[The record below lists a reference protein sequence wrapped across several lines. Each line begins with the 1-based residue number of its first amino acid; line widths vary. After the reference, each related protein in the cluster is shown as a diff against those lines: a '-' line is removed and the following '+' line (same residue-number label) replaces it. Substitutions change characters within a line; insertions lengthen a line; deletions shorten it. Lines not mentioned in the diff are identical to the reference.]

1 MELKCFYLLSLAA
14 SWQVFKVYPAWI
26 SGELEVQQFVISQ
39 KSYSKYFVREIL
51 GTALLFATVWQVV
64 SFPDLQM
71 QTQRS
76 GQSLNGWQ
84 ESTNFRSFQM
94 ETNSELGHFHFRF
107 LKTMWNS
114 TKRAIIC
121 NNLTSFKSKLSNL
134 HIFQKTNEIISIN
147 YLIRLLT

>member
-1 MELKCFYLLSLAA
+1 MAINSWIQTYQILTNDDEVCIPSLSSILLA
-14 SWQVFKVYPAWI
+14 V
-26 SGELEVQQFVISQ
+26 
-39 KSYSKYFVREIL
+39 
-51 GTALLFATVWQVV
+51 LFATFWQVV

-71 QTQRS
+71 QRS

-121 NNLTSFKSKLSNL
+121 NNLKSFKSKLSNL
-134 HIFQKTNEIISIN
+134 HIFHKTNEILSIFVLSWN
-147 YLIRLLT
+147 R

>member
-1 MELKCFYLLSLAA
+1 MKTEPCKRQKNKKLALELGIQTYQILTNDDEVCIPSLSSILLA
-14 SWQVFKVYPAWI
+14 V
-26 SGELEVQQFVISQ
+26 
-39 KSYSKYFVREIL
+39 
-51 GTALLFATVWQVV
+51 LFATFWQVV

-71 QTQRS
+71 QRS

-121 NNLTSFKSKLSNL
+121 NNLKSFKSKLSNL
-134 HIFQKTNEIISIN
+134 HIFHKTNEILSIFVLSWN
-147 YLIRLLT
+147 R